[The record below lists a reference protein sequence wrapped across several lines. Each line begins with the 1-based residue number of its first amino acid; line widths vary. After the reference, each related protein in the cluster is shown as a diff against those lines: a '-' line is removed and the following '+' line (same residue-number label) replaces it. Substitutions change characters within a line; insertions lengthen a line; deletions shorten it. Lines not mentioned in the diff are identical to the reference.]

1 MCLSKLDIMNI
12 LVILNKFASIIM
24 AGFLSELNV
33 LIETSKQLPHVSLV
47 FKSCFPTPSFGFSKI
62 TTLKQIKIKDIKELK
77 RISK

>member
-1 MCLSKLDIMNI
+1 MNI
-12 LVILNKFASIIM
+12 LVILNKFASVIM

-47 FKSCFPTPSFGFSKI
+47 SKSCFPTPSFGFSKI